1 MGKINQNKNSKQQ
14 DPPDAVCKLYFTLEV
29 NETFELINICIHVLQ
44 NRCSQ
49 GIRKLSI

>member
-14 DPPDAVCKLYFTLEV
+14 DPLDAVCKLYFTLEV
-29 NETFELINICIHVLQ
+29 NETFELINIFTHFWQ

-49 GIRKLSI
+49 GITKLVV